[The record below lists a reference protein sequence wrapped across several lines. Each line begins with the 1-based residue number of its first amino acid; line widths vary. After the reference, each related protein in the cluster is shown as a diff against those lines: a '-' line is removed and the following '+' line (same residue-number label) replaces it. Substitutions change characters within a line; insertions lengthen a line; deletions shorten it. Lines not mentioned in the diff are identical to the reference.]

1 VRHFDYKNS
10 TTTIDEYLMTENT
23 PGEGFTKIDQ
33 QPSDFSDLLKDLGIK
48 LYNKALKEFIFPLG
62 ETGYYMFVEYSS

>member
-1 VRHFDYKNS
+1 MFFHFQFELSENENEVRVRHFDYKKS

-33 QPSDFSDLLKDLGIK
+33 QPSNFSDLLKDLGIK
-48 LYNKALKEFIFPLG
+48 L
-62 ETGYYMFVEYSS
+62 